1 MLPLLY
7 FSSKMFKHNTDDLD
21 SMESYNSSKQK
32 KSLKIRINA
41 SWLKKLRLC
50 QNFAEFIIHLAN
62 SS

>member
-32 KSLKIRINA
+32 KILKNQNKC
-41 SWLKKLRLC
+41 LMTKKTKVVSKFC
-50 QNFAEFIIHLAN
+50 
-62 SS
+62 

>member
-32 KSLKIRINA
+32 KS
-41 SWLKKLRLC
+41 
-50 QNFAEFIIHLAN
+50 
-62 SS
+62 